1 MVYLHRGLKSH
12 IMTLMRQFFL
22 STKCQLLQFRLF
34 CQKYLAKKSGL
45 QNPGKYFISV
55 SCFENINAQS

>member
-34 CQKYLAKKSGL
+34 CQKYLAKKAGCKI
-45 QNPGKYFISV
+45 QANISLACHV
-55 SCFENINAQS
+55 LKI